1 MNQNQIQKKYFTKKS
16 SLNLDEISIKNVLKN
31 IINNEI
37 TNDSK
42 IERKA
47 SEYMKN
53 KESIQNNIS
62 IIWNNYLLNKDIN
75 CSNNQIN
82 NSSINNIKNQI
93 ISDDIDKSI
102 NNDQRNHSN
111 IPNLDY
117 LQNNKKKSYH
127 SFITEGSSKD
137 LTKKKKIL

>member
-1 MNQNQIQKKYFTKKS
+1 
-16 SLNLDEISIKNVLKN
+16 
-31 IINNEI
+31 
-37 TNDSK
+37 
-42 IERKA
+42 
-47 SEYMKN
+47 MKN

-75 CSNNQIN
+75 GSNNQIN
-82 NSSINNIKNQI
+82 NSFINNIRNQI

-127 SFITEGSSKD
+127 SFITDGSSKD
-137 LTKKKKIL
+137 VTKKIKYFKIDSNNFLSQNKNSNSIYLAKNSEISE

>member
-1 MNQNQIQKKYFTKKS
+1 
-16 SLNLDEISIKNVLKN
+16 
-31 IINNEI
+31 
-37 TNDSK
+37 
-42 IERKA
+42 
-47 SEYMKN
+47 MKN

-62 IIWNNYLLNKDIN
+62 IIWNNYLLNKDVN
-75 CSNNQIN
+75 DSNNQIN
-82 NSSINNIKNQI
+82 NSFINNIRNQI

-127 SFITEGSSKD
+127 SFITDGSSKD
-137 LTKKKKIL
+137 VTKKIKYFKIDSNNFLSQNKNSNSIYLAKNSEISE

>member
-1 MNQNQIQKKYFTKKS
+1 MIRNHDWIKIKYKKKYFTKKKGF
-16 SLNLDEISIKNVLKN
+16 LNLDEISIKNVLKN

-37 TNDSK
+37 TNESK

-62 IIWNNYLLNKDIN
+62 IIWNNYLLNKDVN
-75 CSNNQIN
+75 DSNNQIN
-82 NSSINNIKNQI
+82 NSFINNIKNQI
-93 ISDDIDKSI
+93 ISDDINKYI
-102 NNDQRNHSN
+102 NNDQINHSN

-117 LQNNKKKSYH
+117 LQNNEKNHIILLKLM
-127 SFITEGSSKD
+127 D
-137 LTKKKKIL
+137 LQKM